1 MLASM
6 VVDVTNH
13 LGHGMARQAIVLP
26 QRANK
31 ENSEMVR
38 DAVVYGR
45 EATTFQRTLLS
56 LSSRYLCLLTC
67 WRQRK
72 QVLWNFGTYTQNY
85 TASNPK
91 KIQYSSEQISTSTQL
106 HLTDICPWGE
116 AELKYTKLKRDEL
129 EKWGMLLSLPS
140 CKMVTVK
147 CDASCQIK

>member
-1 MLASM
+1 MWLIAWAM
-6 VVDVTNH
+6 EWPDELQFFH
-13 LGHGMARQAIVLP
+13 
-26 QRANK
+26 K
-31 ENSEMVR
+31 EQIRKTVKMVR

-45 EATTFQRTLLS
+45 EATKLQRNLLL

-67 WRQRK
+67 WRQRN

-91 KIQYSSEQISTSTQL
+91 KIQYSSEQIATSTQL
-106 HLTDICPWGE
+106 HLTDICPRGE
-116 AELKYTKLKRDEL
+116 VELKYNKLKRGEL
-129 EKWGMLLSLPS
+129 EQWEMLLSLPS